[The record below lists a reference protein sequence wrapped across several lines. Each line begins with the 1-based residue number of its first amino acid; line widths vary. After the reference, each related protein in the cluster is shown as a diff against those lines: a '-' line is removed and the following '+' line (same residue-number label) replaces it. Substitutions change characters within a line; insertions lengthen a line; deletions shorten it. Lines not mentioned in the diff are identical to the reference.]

1 VTDVRGE
8 CGGLLPFRPEWEDRP
23 ALADARA
30 DKVMSRGEL
39 RQAALRAADAL
50 GGPERRLAFILAD
63 RSAESLIAMLAA
75 AAAGHGIA
83 LIDAASADAKL
94 AALLDRYQ
102 PDLVL
107 SPARI
112 EAPPSIARDS
122 GWRKEADVEGVARWS
137 SATAVT
143 SPSDLH
149 PSLFLLLPTSG
160 TTGTP
165 RFVRL
170 SYEAIASNAR
180 QIAEALAID
189 ETSVG
194 IAHLPIHY
202 SYGLSVVTSHWTRG
216 ANVVIIEDGV
226 TSPAFWESV
235 AKFGGTHFPGVP
247 FHYST
252 IARLGLDRLPESV
265 TTLTQAGGA
274 LDLRFQNAAHDF
286 AKRRGAKFY
295 VMYGQTEAAPRIT
308 TLQHEDFERKIGSV
322 GQALSG
328 GALTIEHE
336 GVPVAP
342 GATGSVVYR
351 GPNVMLG
358 LAEGRADLT
367 GGDETGRRLETGDL
381 GYLDDE
387 GFLFLKGRAKRFAK
401 VLGLRISLDQ
411 VEKDF
416 TSAAPAYCVEGKE
429 KVIVF
434 FEGDNEA
441 SVTARARALAAEYK
455 IPVSSFSL
463 RRLDEIP
470 RMSGAKVDYTTLKEI
485 AGV

>member
-1 VTDVRGE
+1 MTDARGD
-8 CGGLLPFRPEWEDRP
+8 CGGLLPFLPEWEGRA
-23 ALADARA
+23 ALADARTGS
-30 DKVMSRGEL
+30 VMTRDEL
-39 RQAALRAADAL
+39 RQAALRVADGLA
-50 GGPERRLAFILAD
+50 GPDRRLAFILAD
-63 RSAESLIAMLAA
+63 RSAEFLVAMLGA
-75 AAAGHGIA
+75 AAAGHVVA
-83 LIDAASADAKL
+83 LLDAAGDDAKL
-94 AALLDRYQ
+94 AALLVRYR

-107 SPARI
+107 APARV
-112 EAPPSIARDS
+112 EAPRSVAAS
-122 GWRKEADVEGVARWS
+122 SNWGKEPNVDGVSRWS
-137 SATAVT
+137 STAPT
-143 SPSDLH
+143 SPSGLH

-170 SYEAIASNAR
+170 SYEAIATNAR
-180 QIAEALAID
+180 QIAKALAID
-189 ETSVG
+189 ESDVG

-202 SYGLSVVTSHWTRG
+202 SYGLSVVTSHWVSG

-265 TTLTQAGGA
+265 KTLTQAGGA
-274 LDLRFQNAAHDF
+274 LDQRFQNAAYEF

-308 TLQHEDFERKIGSV
+308 TLQHEDFERKTGSV

-328 GALTIEHE
+328 GALTIEQD
-336 GVPVAP
+336 GATVAP

-358 LAEGRADLT
+358 LAEGREDLA

-381 GYLDDE
+381 GYVDDE

-416 TSAAPAYCVEGKE
+416 ASAAPAYCVEGKE

-434 FEGDNEA
+434 FEGDNETP
-441 SVTARARALAAEYK
+441 VMTQARALAAEYK
-455 IPVSSFSL
+455 IPLSSFSV
-463 RRLDEIP
+463 RRLDDIP
-470 RMSGAKVDYTTLKEI
+470 RMSGSKVDYTRLKEI